1 MNGEPNLDE
10 ELEQTGYN
18 RTFWTD
24 RIKDPIT
31 GEIIEPGVPV
41 NARRLNNMEEGI
53 SDTHENAKV
62 AMDRTE
68 FLVIDAL
75 DLRMMYEFD
84 HQARKVGVTA
94 NMYWNT
100 YQDSNDLKIESG
112 KYDPAGKK
120 VILP

>member
-1 MNGEPNLDE
+1 MYDDDLGIEVE
-10 ELEQTGYN
+10 EKRYIP
-18 RTFWTD
+18 TFWMD

-31 GEIIEPGVPV
+31 GEVIQVGVPV
-41 NARRLNNMEEGI
+41 NARNLNKIEQGIADI
-53 SDTHENAKV
+53 SDESTV
-62 AMDRTE
+62 ALARTE

-100 YQDSNDLKIESG
+100 YQDSNDLRIESG
-112 KYDPAGKK
+112 RYDASSKK